1 MVDFTSPTP
10 HHTMTSI
17 RSFFIRRSHTTF
29 SGKVIKV
36 DFIGPYREDQEFAV
50 AMQRSHDM
58 RKQVPAETQITKW
71 EWVERVP
78 EMISDQMAF
87 R

>member
-1 MVDFTSPTP
+1 
-10 HHTMTSI
+10 
-17 RSFFIRRSHTTF
+17 
-29 SGKVIKV
+29 